1 MPLNVPDNL
10 PAIDVLKEE
19 NIFVMTET
27 RAIHQDIRPLKLVIL
42 NLMPVKITTET
53 HLLRILSNSPLQVE
67 ITLLNI
73 ENHISKNTPIEHLRA
88 FYLSFSKIKDQKY
101 DGMIITGAPVELL
114 NFEEVD
120 YWNDLKT
127 IMEWSKSHVTSTLYI
142 CWAAQAGLYYHYGVP
157 KYPADQKIFGIF
169 KHTVNNPLI
178 PLVRGFDEEF
188 LAPHSRH
195 TDVHKEDILRIKDLE
210 IVSESEEAGIYIVA
224 SKDGRQ
230 IFVTG
235 HSEYD
240 ACTLKNEYE
249 RDVAKGLTIEIP
261 KNYFPDDD
269 PTKPPKTMWKGHASL
284 LFTNWLNY
292 YVYQQ
297 TPYLLE
303 EIN

>member
-10 PAIDVLKEE
+10 PAIDILKEE

-42 NLMPVKITTET
+42 NLMPVKIITET

-73 ENHISKNTPIEHLRA
+73 ETHVSKNTSIEHLKA
-88 FYLSFSKIKDQKY
+88 FYLNFNKIKYKKF

-114 NFEEVD
+114 NFEDVD
-120 YWNDLKT
+120 YWEELKT
-127 IMEWSKSHVTSTLYI
+127 IMEWSKHHVTSTLYI
-142 CWAAQAGLYYHYGVP
+142 CWAAQAGLYYHYGIN
-157 KYPADQKIFGIF
+157 KHEAGKKIFGVF
-169 KHTVNNPLI
+169 KHTLNNPFVQ
-178 PLVRGFDEEF
+178 LVQGFDEEF

-195 TDVHKEDILRIKDLE
+195 TDIDRDDILKVKELE
-210 IVSESEEAGIYIVA
+210 IISESEEAGVYIVA

-235 HSEYD
+235 HSEYE
-240 ACTLKNEYE
+240 ANTLKMEYD
-249 RDVAKGLTIEIP
+249 RDIAKGLPVGIP
-261 KNYFPDDD
+261 KNYFPNDD
-269 PTKPPKTMWKGHASL
+269 PSKPPKTLWKSHASL
-284 LFTNWLNY
+284 LFSNWLNY

-297 TPYLLE
+297 TPFELDK
-303 EIN
+303 IN